1 MGTFARDL
9 RHGIRQLWQS
19 PGFAAAAI
27 GSLALGIGLNVTI
40 FSVVNAV
47 LLRGQTL
54 ERPDRLVEIYS
65 GLSKDYPQLTTSYP
79 DLQDIERGAS
89 TPPREKRA
97 AGAPADALA
106 GLAASSHV
114 RGILST
120 GGKGALVTGET
131 ITSNFFRVLG
141 IPIAMGREFRDDENL
156 TPDASPVIIISH
168 GLWQRRLGGSPDVIG
183 TTVRIS
189 GVEYTVV
196 GVAPRQYTGTV
207 PGIAADF
214 WVPLMMVEQFSFS
227 GVQSSTDDDPGTSR
241 LTRRGSRWLI
251 VKGRLH
257 DGRSVEELR
266 AQLEAIYARLRHD
279 YPLTNK
285 DVTVSVVP
293 SAGVRFHP
301 VLDGYF
307 RAASGGLT
315 VAVALV
321 LLIACGNVAGLLLAR
336 ATARRR
342 ELAIR
347 AAIGASR
354 GRLIR
359 QLLAESLV
367 LAVAGGVLGVA
378 IAWWASGALQGL
390 MSTDVF
396 PIPISF
402 EFAIDRTVLMF
413 AMAASLVTAVVFGL
427 APAWSASRPE
437 LVPALKASAEGD
449 QRTRFST
456 RDVLVL
462 GQVTLSTVLLVAGAL
477 LARGL
482 AAAQGTDLGYDPRPL
497 TSLTFNLAMNGYDE
511 ARAQAFE
518 ERAIETL
525 RTLPGVVGVA
535 PASRLPLSPDINMEG
550 VRIPGHH
557 TAEQQETP
565 IDTVAVGPEYFSTVN
580 VPIVA
585 GRAFTRD
592 DTAQNRRVVIVN
604 ETFARR
610 YWPDGSALGQRIYRG
625 GYHTPAWEVVGI
637 ARDHKVRSVG
647 EQPRPYLHIPGQWDR
662 AIGLIVRTATPAET
676 SLPMLREALWSLEPD
691 IVFTE
696 DVPAEQIAATTVLPT
711 RVGAIVLGA
720 FGVLALILAAIGLYG
735 VVAYS
740 VSRRTREIGI
750 RMALGAPRAAVLRLL
765 ASRGVVVAFAG
776 LATGGLIGAAA
787 GRLLEAMLYGIS
799 AFDGIAFA
807 MAAAVLLSITGVAN
821 LVPALSAMT
830 IDPVRALRS
839 E

>member
-9 RHGIRQLWQS
+9 RLGIRQLFQS

-47 LLRGQTL
+47 LLRGQPF
-54 ERPDRLVEIYS
+54 ERPDRLVDIYS

-79 DLQDIERGAS
+79 DLQDIAR
-89 TPPREKRA
+89 
-97 AGAPADALA
+97 ADALE
-106 GLAASSHV
+106 GLAASSYV

-120 GGKGALVTGET
+120 GGKGTLVTGET

-141 IPIAMGREFRDDENL
+141 LPIVIGREFREDENL
-156 TPDASPVIIISH
+156 VENASPVIIVSH
-168 GLWQRRLGGSPDVIG
+168 GLWQRSLGGSPNVIG
-183 TTVRIS
+183 STVKIS

-196 GVAPRQYTGTV
+196 GVAPRQFSGTI

-214 WVPLMMVEQFSFS
+214 WVPLMMVERLSFS
-227 GVQSSTDDDPGTSR
+227 GMQTGMDEDPGTSR
-241 LTRRGSRWLI
+241 LTRRGTRWLI
-251 VKGRLH
+251 VKGRLK
-257 DGRSVEELR
+257 DGRTIEQLR
-266 AQLEAIYARLRHD
+266 AQLETIYARLRSD
-279 YPLTNK
+279 YPVTNK

-301 VLDGYF
+301 MLDGYF

-315 VAVALV
+315 FAVALV

-354 GRLIR
+354 GRLIQ
-359 QLLAESLV
+359 QLLAEGLV
-367 LAVAGGVLGVA
+367 LAGAGGALGVA
-378 IAWWASGALQGL
+378 IAWWAGGALQGL

-396 PIPISF
+396 PIPVSF
-402 EFAIDRTVLMF
+402 DFSIDRTVLLF
-413 AMAASLVTAVVFGL
+413 AIATSLVTAVVFGL

-449 QRTRFST
+449 ERTRFST

-462 GQVTLSTVLLVAGAL
+462 GQVTLSTVLLIAGAL

-497 TSLTFNLAMNGYDE
+497 SSLGFNLAMNGYDE
-511 ARAQAFE
+511 ARARAFA
-518 ERAIETL
+518 ERAGGTL
-525 RTLPGVVGVA
+525 RALPGVVGVA
-535 PASRLPLSPDINMEG
+535 SASRLPLAPDINMEG
-550 VRIPGHH
+550 IRVPGHH
-557 TAEQQETP
+557 TAEEQETP
-565 IDTVAVGPEYFSTVN
+565 IDTVVIGPEYFATVN

-585 GRAFTRD
+585 GRAFTPD
-592 DTAQNRRVVIVN
+592 DVAQNRRVLIVN
-604 ETFARR
+604 ETFARQ
-610 YWPDGSALGQRIYRG
+610 YWPDGSAIGQRVHRG
-625 GYHTPAWEVVGI
+625 AYHTPAWEIVGI

-647 EQPRPYLHIPGQWDR
+647 EHPRPYLHLPGR
-662 AIGLIVRTATPAET
+662 PGRTINFVVRTATPAE
-676 SLPMLREALWSLEPD
+676 SALPMLRNALWSLEPD

-696 DVPAEQIAATTVLPT
+696 DVPAEQVAATTVLPT
-711 RVGAIVLGA
+711 RIGATVLGA
-720 FGVLALILAAIGLYG
+720 FGLLALILAAIGLYG
-735 VVAYS
+735 VVAYA
-740 VSRRTREIGI
+740 VNRRTREIGI
-750 RMALGAPRAAVLRLL
+750 RLALGAPRAAVLRLL
-765 ASRGVVVAFAG
+765 ASRGVYVAVAG
-776 LATGGLIGAAA
+776 LVAGGLLGAAV
-787 GRLLEAMLYGIS
+787 GQLLTSMLYGIG
-799 AFDGIAFA
+799 AFDAIAFA
-807 MAAAVLLSITGVAN
+807 IAAVVLLTITGIAN
-821 LVPALSAMT
+821 LVPTLSAMR
-830 IDPVRALRS
+830 IDPVKALRI